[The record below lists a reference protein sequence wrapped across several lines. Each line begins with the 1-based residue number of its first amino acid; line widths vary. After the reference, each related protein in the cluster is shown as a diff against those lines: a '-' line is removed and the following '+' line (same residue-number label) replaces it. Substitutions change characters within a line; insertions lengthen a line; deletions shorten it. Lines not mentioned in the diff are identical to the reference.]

1 MGGWMK
7 ATIVCI
13 AVVGA
18 MGAAVPAL
26 AGLSESKK
34 TVPLVYPV
42 RDTATASCGK
52 NAFVAFGGFKTKTDS
67 PSASDYFAFIDSMGP
82 AKSADKWATTAHTIS
97 AIYDSTV
104 TSYAYCAKGKKPKI
118 EETTKTAKPGSGK
131 ATTVEVS
138 CQKGKTLLGGGFR
151 SNADPALDQKIV
163 PTVLR
168 RADKDQAWQVSVIN
182 EGASPIK
189 ITAQAVCG
197 KGKSPK
203 EVEAK
208 ATLKEFAAPRAAV
221 ATCPKGKEVLF
232 SGLEAEWDNAKF
244 VAALPTGL
252 YRSGDDKVS
261 AVGVFGGGGSGTGN
275 DSAELRAFAYCG

>member
-7 ATIVCI
+7 GALIGVVSI
-13 AVVGA
+13 AA
-18 MGAAVPAL
+18 MAAAIPAV
-26 AGLSESKK
+26 ADLSESKK
-34 TVPLVYPV
+34 TVSLVYPG

-52 NAFVAFGGFKTKTDS
+52 KAYVAFGGFKTVTKS
-67 PSASDYFAFIDSMGP
+67 PSDSDYFAFLDSMGP
-82 AKSADKWATTAHTIS
+82 AKSVDKWAATAHNIS

-118 EETTKTAKPGSGK
+118 ASSTKTAKPGTGR
-131 ATTVEVS
+131 ATTVEAT
-138 CQKGKTLLGGGFR
+138 CQKGKTLLGGGFS
-151 SNADPALDQKIV
+151 SNADPALSQRIV

-168 RADKDQAWQVSVIN
+168 RADKAQAWQVSVIN
-182 EGASPIK
+182 EGPSPVK

-232 SGLEAEWDNAKF
+232 SGMDAEWDNAKF

-252 YRSGDDKVS
+252 YRSKDDAVS
-261 AVGVFGGGGSGTGN
+261 AVGIFGGGGGGTGN
-275 DSAELRAFAYCG
+275 DSAELRAFAYCH